1 MVKPG
6 DEILVAFG
14 IDEGF
19 ACHLGVTITSIIRTA
34 PRERFRFLVA
44 HGGVSDETKR
54 KVESCATAQRFEWHQ
69 VTDNRLPNSK
79 SAARWR
85 KARVRYGSVLCDLMP
100 SLMAPRVYRSRSQQ
114 QSWRYIN
121 PSWFRLCRLS

>member
-1 MVKPG
+1 MVKPD

-19 ACHLGVTITSIIRTA
+19 ACHLAVTITSIIRTA

-54 KVESCATAQRFEWHQ
+54 KVESCAPAQRFEWHQ
-69 VTDNRLPNSK
+69 VTDQRLLKLKGGGALQGEIDHEST
-79 SAARWR
+79 
-85 KARVRYGSVLCDLMP
+85 
-100 SLMAPRVYRSRSQQ
+100 SR
-114 QSWRYIN
+114 
-121 PSWFRLCRLS
+121 